1 MEDGPLNSRAARA
14 WMRCPLTE
22 RFVPQRAAMQ
32 TPAILGKGSRIVE
45 SKVRASVTTRSGN
58 FGSCANSERAEAD
71 VYFAYPVDMGGCS

>member
-1 MEDGPLNSRAARA
+1 
-14 WMRCPLTE
+14 
-22 RFVPQRAAMQ
+22 MQ